1 MSADDAERSHCD
13 RGRTVRWG
21 GLLRAAAREV
31 AANLLSEG
39 ARGDYLEISG
49 VTDYASTPALERLAE
64 AWSKIPRPTPEESE

>member
-1 MSADDAERSHCD
+1 
-13 RGRTVRWG
+13 
-21 GLLRAAAREV
+21 LRAAAREV